1 MKKVYS
7 GITPVFSFFGK
18 RVMRFAFLFAMIF
31 FLNSFE
37 SFGQLTYTW
46 NQTGAADWTVASNW
60 TPVRGTP
67 APNDILQFN
76 NGSVTT
82 PINIPTQIIGQLSV
96 SANTIVNLQ
105 GAAAATL
112 LTISGLPGDD
122 LTVATGSELAVNGI
136 NTTTIFL
143 NTGATGVITGI
154 MTFSNAAHRLDAA
167 DASGIIFNSPATFT
181 QAIGCTGN
189 IFTALGTNNAVV
201 FNTGSRFQ
209 QIDGGN
215 PFAKTQPASKVVFN
229 TGSLFLYQVTSSS
242 PSFSGRTY
250 ADLQFMGSGTA
261 STCTGASA
269 VSIDNFS
276 VVSGTINVNMTGTP
290 GHVIKGNLIVAG
302 GGATINFNPA
312 STGTINF
319 SGISNQNITNSG
331 TLTFG
336 SNQLVTIN
344 NAAGITINSDITL
357 NNLVTF
363 TSGIITIPNPRML
376 TLSSTASVASVS
388 NASYVNGMVK
398 KIGNTTFK
406 FPVGKSIGA
415 TKAYVPIEISAPSL
429 ITDEFTAEYIRSS
442 AITAFGNTY
451 VTGLDH
457 VSSVDYW
464 TLGRA
469 GTSTVDVTLYWTSLS
484 SSGGSASYINDLPS
498 LVVAHFNGTSWDNF
512 GGIMTATGSVLNG
525 SVTWPAVTAFS
536 PFSLGSINFLN
547 PLPINL
553 NYLNGFKQGNNNLL
567 NWKVT
572 CTNNPSATMSVQ
584 RSTDGR
590 NYNSIT
596 TVFADALRCQQP
608 FDYTDNNAPAGLNY
622 YRLKMVDANGKI
634 TYSAPIAILNKET
647 GFDIVGLS
655 PTLVNTKA
663 ELNVTAAQKTT
674 MTVVITDIAGKQVQ
688 KIAYNLIAGSNK
700 FTVNAA
706 GLKCRYLSNYG
717 LHGRW

>member
-1 MKKVYS
+1 MLIGNSSTTVNGTLTLNGATVNGFNNVILRNNSIGLFTIKDMQALGTQTMGISLTNATNNIYIDGAGGITISSIINGLNKDLTLNGAGSGTLSLTAANTYS
-7 GITPVFSFFGK
+7 G
-18 RVMRFAFLFAMIF
+18 
-31 FLNSFE
+31 
-37 SFGQLTYTW
+37 LT
-46 NQTGAADWTVASNW
+46 TVSASTLQINK
-60 TPVRGTP
+60 VGGGTLP
-67 APNDILQFN
+67 SSN
-76 NGSVTT
+76 NVL
-82 PINIPTQIIGQLSV
+82 INGGTLKISSNQIISNFTMNSG
-96 SANTIVNLQ
+96 NLNIDP
-105 GAAAATL
+105 GVT
-112 LTISGLPGDD
+112 LTITGTYNVSG
-122 LTVATGSELAVNGI
+122 
-136 NTTTIFL
+136 
-143 NTGATGVITGI
+143 
-154 MTFSNAAHRLDAA
+154 
-167 DASGIIFNSPATFT
+167 GIIFN
-181 QAIGCTGN
+181 Q
-189 IFTALGTNNAVV
+189 
-201 FNTGSRFQ
+201 
-209 QIDGGN
+209 
-215 PFAKTQPASKVVFN
+215 
-229 TGSLFLYQVTSSS
+229 
-242 PSFSGRTY
+242 
-250 ADLQFMGSGTA
+250 
-261 STCTGASA
+261 
-269 VSIDNFS
+269 
-276 VVSGTINVNMTGTP
+276 GTIKLN
-290 GHVIKGNLIVAG
+290 
-302 GGATINFNPA
+302 GGAISFP
-312 STGTINF
+312 
-319 SGISNQNITNSG
+319 GIG
-331 TLTFG
+331 
-336 SNQLVTIN
+336 VTIN
-344 NAAGITINSDITL
+344 NGTAGTMTNLEMASTGNMTQTLPFAITGTLTLTSGIVNSTATNLITL
-357 NNLVTF
+357 NDNALV
-363 TSGIITIPNPRML
+363 SG
-376 TLSSTASVASVS
+376 VS
-388 NASYVNGMVK
+388 NLSYVDGPIK
-398 KIGNTTFK
+398 KIGNDAFT
-406 FPVGKSIGA
+406 FPVGKTIGL
-415 TKAYVPIEISAPSL
+415 TTAYVPIGISAPSL

-484 SSGGSASYINDLPS
+484 SSGGSASYINNLPS
-498 LVVAHFNGTSWDNF
+498 LVVVHFNGTSWDNF

-688 KIAYNLIAGSNK
+688 KMVYNLIGGSNK

-706 GLKCRYLSNYG
+706 GLSAGTYQITGYTADGKSRTI
-717 LHGRW
+717 RFVKQ